1 MIGAVLFP
9 IDSTRAE
16 GLALYN
22 SQDIKRLKRLQ
33 LWDNEKQIISRDHV
47 ARTLLLVSRPGIGLV
62 ERNLG
67 ILHTYEWTGLILLPD
82 GAQFASAVDFKAK
95 RLSR

>member
-33 LWDNEKQIISRDHV
+33 LWNNEQQIISRDHV

-62 ERNLG
+62 EGNLG
-67 ILHTYEWTGLILLPD
+67 ILHNAES
-82 GAQFASAVDFKAK
+82 ARAS
-95 RLSR
+95 R